1 MQKEKYGFV
10 YIWFDKKNKMY
21 YIGSHWGT
29 EDDGY
34 ICSSPKML
42 RAYARRKED
51 FKRRILRSGF
61 TNRQDLL
68 KEEDRWLSMIDPSK
82 TITSNTRLR
91 DREKNVRYYNINL
104 KAWESWHHNEERNKT
119 IGEKI
124 SASKTGKS
132 VPCTPE
138 KAAAISAAKK
148 GKKLSEEHKAA
159 LRGIK
164 KKPHTDEWKAE
175 NSKRMKEQW
184 DINSSRRQAVSEAT
198 KKRWEEYRKKK
209 LETAV

>member
-1 MQKEKYGFV
+1 MEKYGFIYV
-10 YIWFDKKNKMY
+10 WFDKKKKRY
-21 YIGSHWGT
+21 YIGSHWGK

-34 ICSSPKML
+34 VCSSQWMHRSKAKRPN
-42 RAYARRKED
+42 D
-51 FKRRILRSGF
+51 FKRRIVKRIY
-61 TNRQDLL
+61 TNRIDLL
-68 KEEDRWLSMIDPSK
+68 QEEQRWLNMIKDHELAML
-82 TITSNTRLR
+82 NTTTGK
-91 DREKNVRYYNINL
+91 RETVRYYNLSKSVKNP
-104 KAWESWHHNEERNKT
+104 WHMHEDKRKT
-119 IGEKI
+119 VGQKI
-124 SASKTGKS
+124 SESKTGRS

-159 LRGIK
+159 LKGIK